1 LVYSR
6 IAPVFRQMK
15 MPRELVLLAGIESSY
30 RVGARSW
37 AGAGGMWQFMPATG
51 RQYRLRQNA
60 WRDERFH
67 LQKSTRAALSYLRTM
82 HAEFKEWEWTLAG
95 YNCGEGRVRS
105 IRRRCPGMS
114 FWQARLLRR
123 CRIPSETR
131 HYVARFFSVLYFL
144 RHPSE
149 RPSSV
154 ELSRSPALSTFLL
167 STPVALPYLAKEMG
181 VSLRQ
186 LRRWNPELRS
196 WATPPSGSYVLHVPS
211 RLLPGLRRALKRIQ
225 SGLHLRTVRIRGS
238 KMLRR
243 FARKVNLSPGFLL
256 AINHV
261 TKRQVRRGVRLLYP
275 KNGAQSKWG
284 TSTSRT
290 LASLARTLLPMA
302 PKLRRLRSKHRAFR
316 YQKRVCHRVR
326 RGDSYWHISRRYGVS
341 ISRLRRYNRRRRGLR
356 VGRWVRLSRRTS
368 CGKAARARRKRLA
381 RIRSWST
388 GYSLLYRIPRRRV
401 TRVSRSPQNRKSR
414 VRRRQQRCYRV
425 RRGDTLWSISRKFGM
440 TTKRLARLNRRYRR
454 RLKVGVKLRLRPRV
468 RCM

>member
-1 LVYSR
+1 
-6 IAPVFRQMK
+6 
-15 MPRELVLLAGIESSY
+15 
-30 RVGARSW
+30 
-37 AGAGGMWQFMPATG
+37 
-51 RQYRLRQNA
+51 
-60 WRDERFH
+60 
-67 LQKSTRAALSYLRTM
+67 
-82 HAEFKEWEWTLAG
+82 
-95 YNCGEGRVRS
+95 
-105 IRRRCPGMS
+105 
-114 FWQARLLRR
+114 
-123 CRIPSETR
+123 
-131 HYVARFFSVLYFL
+131 LYFL